1 MSRGTK
7 KEGSSSY
14 VGFSPKSR
22 VPSPILQ
29 KKKTTSVYGPT
40 RLVLPPQLTEQKK
53 RAKRA
58 PAGRSTLNNFE
69 K

>member
-29 KKKTTSVYGPT
+29 KKRPQAFMALRALFYHLNLQSKKSE
-40 RLVLPPQLTEQKK
+40 RSEHLPEGLP
-53 RAKRA
+53 
-58 PAGRSTLNNFE
+58 
-69 K
+69 